1 MLGFDEIFEILY
13 KAVFIM
19 LFRTF
24 SKKAL
29 FIAAMFLAAP
39 AVAGT
44 VGGGGIPR

>member
-1 MLGFDEIFEILY
+1 
-13 KAVFIM
+13 M

-44 VGGGGIPR
+44 MGGVKMR

>member
-1 MLGFDEIFEILY
+1 
-13 KAVFIM
+13 M

-44 VGGGGIPR
+44 VRGGVISR

>member
-1 MLGFDEIFEILY
+1 
-13 KAVFIM
+13 M

-44 VGGGGIPR
+44 VGG

>member
-1 MLGFDEIFEILY
+1 
-13 KAVFIM
+13 M

-29 FIAAMFLAAP
+29 FIAVMFLAAP

-44 VGGGGIPR
+44 VGGETVRKL

>member
-1 MLGFDEIFEILY
+1 
-13 KAVFIM
+13 M

-44 VGGGGIPR
+44 VRGRLSENYSHVG